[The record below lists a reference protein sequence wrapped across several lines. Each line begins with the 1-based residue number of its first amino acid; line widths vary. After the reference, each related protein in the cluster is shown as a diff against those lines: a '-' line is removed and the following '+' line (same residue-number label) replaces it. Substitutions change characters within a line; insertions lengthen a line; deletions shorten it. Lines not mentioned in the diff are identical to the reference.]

1 MVAVPSAAMGT
12 YLKTTEERFW
22 QLIAERR
29 RQGADRA
36 TVDQRIWDLY
46 GDEWS
51 IMFTDLAGFSR
62 RVEAFGIIEFLESIL
77 EQREQLQPVIA
88 AHDGVLV
95 KEEADS
101 MLLLFRRPQR
111 ALACAL
117 ALQARCRELNAGRP
131 PEDELLLCLGLG
143 HGPIL
148 RIGDV
153 DVYGAEV
160 NAASKLGEDVARAH
174 EILATPGFAAAVGEV
189 DGHRFCAID
198 DPRVPGA
205 SRLVPVGDR

>member
-1 MVAVPSAAMGT
+1 MAAVPSVAMGT
-12 YLKTTEERFW
+12 HLKTTEERFW
-22 QLIAERR
+22 ALIAERR
-29 RQGADRA
+29 REGADRTA
-36 TVDQRIWDLY
+36 VDQRIWDLY

-62 RVEAFGIIEFLESIL
+62 RVDAFGIIEFLELIL

-117 ALQARCRELNAGRP
+117 AMQARCRELNVGRP
-131 PEDELLLCLGLG
+131 PEEELLLCLGLG
-143 HGPIL
+143 HGRIL

-174 EILATPGFAAAVGEV
+174 EILVTPGFAAAIGEIA
-189 DGHRFCAID
+189 GYRLTAID
-198 DPRVPGA
+198 DPRVVGA
-205 SRLVPVGDR
+205 SRLVAA

>member
-1 MVAVPSAAMGT
+1 VS
-12 YLKTTEERFW
+12 LKTTEARFW

-29 RQGADRA
+29 GAADRA
-36 TVDQRIWDLY
+36 GFDQRIWDLY
-46 GDEWS
+46 GDEQA

-62 RVEAFGIIEFLESIL
+62 RVDAFGIIEFLELIL
-77 EQREQLQPVIA
+77 EQRELFRPVVA
-88 AHDGVLV
+88 EHDGVLV

-101 MLLLFRRPQR
+101 LLLLFRRPAR
-111 ALACAL
+111 ALACAQ
-117 ALQARCRELNAGRP
+117 AMQARCREVNRGRA
-131 PEDELLLCLGLG
+131 PEDELLLCVGLG
-143 HGPIL
+143 HGRIL

-174 EILATPGFAAAVGEV
+174 EILVTPGFAAQLEPGA
-189 DGHRFCAID
+189 HRLEPLA

-205 SRLVPVGDR
+205 LRVL